1 MTHELPNLER
11 VTADLYVVRTQAGFA
26 KALKEF
32 NEDRGYEAHGYPRSY
47 PALAHF
53 TTDYAG
59 YHYIQVHCWP
69 ISKIAEVCARHTPVA
84 PKYEED
90 DGPLTDVQIDA
101 IRKASP
107 ATGTPEEHFTQ
118 SLFGKGSAYSD

>member
-1 MTHELPNLER
+1 MTHELPNMER
-11 VTADLYVVRTQAGFA
+11 VTEDLYIVRTQAGFR

-32 NEDRGYEAHGYPRSY
+32 NGERYEKHFGYPRSY

-69 ISKIAEVCARHTPVA
+69 VSKIAEVCARHTPTAA
-84 PKYEED
+84 PVMEAWHAAEL
-90 DGPLTDVQIDA
+90 G
-101 IRKASP
+101 
-107 ATGTPEEHFTQ
+107 
-118 SLFGKGSAYSD
+118 